1 MNEFEKLIHKYG
13 EKNRLEILAALN
25 ENDQGMTYSEL
36 KEKLNFSPNALRFNL
51 YALIEAG
58 LVEAS
63 KPPLESKSIIFKIT
77 KQGRAYL
84 EYLKE
89 NVEK

>member
-1 MNEFEKLIHKYG
+1 MNEFEKLIYKYG
-13 EKNRLEILAALN
+13 EKNRPEILAALN

-63 KPPLESKSIIFKIT
+63 KPQLESKSIIFKIT

>member
-13 EKNRLEILAALN
+13 DKNRLEILAALN

-36 KEKLNFSPNALRFNL
+36 KEKLNFSPNAFSLNL
-51 YALIEAG
+51 YALIDAG
-58 LVEAS
+58 LVKAT
-63 KPPLESKSIIFKIT
+63 KPRLKSKSIIFKIT

-84 EYLKE
+84 EYLKK
-89 NVEK
+89 NMEK